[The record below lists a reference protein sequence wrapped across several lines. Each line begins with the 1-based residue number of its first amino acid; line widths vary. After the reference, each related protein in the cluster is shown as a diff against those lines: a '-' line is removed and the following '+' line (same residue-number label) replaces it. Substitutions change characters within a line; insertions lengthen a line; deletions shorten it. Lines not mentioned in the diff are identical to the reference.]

1 MLDYLT
7 FFSSPS
13 QIGTLALEGEGDSLD
28 VTEFGAKLVQ
38 RCSGRALTVI
48 VKLNEENVVGLDRA
62 TAARLGCRTRS

>member
-1 MLDYLT
+1 M
-7 FFSSPS
+7 
-13 QIGTLALEGEGDSLD
+13 D

-62 TAARLGCRTRS
+62 TAGPAAERGRKMVTSTQQRGTGAEKG